1 MEIVRIP
8 RIMQETS
15 KRLLQ
20 QSKRIGFVPTMGAL
34 HNGHLSLV
42 KRARGENDI
51 VAASIFVNPI
61 QFAPN
66 EDLDRYP
73 RDLEGDM
80 EKLKAEQTD
89 ILFLP
94 DAKAIYPDLFS
105 TYINVS
111 GLSEKLCGA
120 FRTGHFKGV
129 ATVVNKLFNIVKPNR
144 AYFGQKDFQ
153 QCVIIKRMNADLNMD
168 IEIVVCPTVREN
180 DGLAMS
186 SRNAYLSPE
195 ERKAA
200 GIIYKTLLT
209 VSQSLQSGES
219 NLSAIKKQMD
229 DMLLNQPLVSE
240 VQYAGIYDPDN
251 LDELSENKKQNLVAI
266 ALKIGN
272 TRLIDNIIVDIL

>member
-20 QSKRIGFVPTMGAL
+20 QSKSIGFVPTMGAL

-219 NLSAIKKQMD
+219 NLSAIKKQMY

-240 VQYAGIYDPDN
+240 MQYAGIYDPDN